1 MINQQAWLLPSHT
14 LTHGYCHNWC
24 VSCRNWEVVTLGYIT
39 NLTQLLSLHFC
50 LLISFGSAVNCYFVF
65 NSCSPKRM
73 VQLISYHSYQATSK
87 AGESDCRL
95 GPHPRSSQLQPGRWG
110 EASRD
115 TNMTAAEGDCGSGR
129 QAEAG
134 LDNVLPDGC
143 AHNCLLHA
151 LASLL
156 TVEPSSLS
164 LAAPNPRKD
173 P

>member
-1 MINQQAWLLPSHT
+1 
-14 LTHGYCHNWC
+14 
-24 VSCRNWEVVTLGYIT
+24 
-39 NLTQLLSLHFC
+39 
-50 LLISFGSAVNCYFVF
+50 
-65 NSCSPKRM
+65 M

-95 GPHPRSSQLQPGRWG
+95 GPHPRSSQLQPERWG
-110 EASRD
+110 EASCD